1 MFARDNATLNINV
14 YNNNNNTVV
23 NTRTPAKAENTII
36 QVFGCIAQQV
46 MCGTVRPIQSDVQSS
61 QGDVRYSYAHKLVMC
76 GFQADPYR

>member
-14 YNNNNNTVV
+14 YNNNNNNTVV

-46 MCGTVRPIQSDVQSS
+46 MCGTVMPIN
-61 QGDVRYSYAHKLVMC
+61 L
-76 GFQADPYR
+76 